1 MRVYLNDENFKVNS
15 KIAKKKVFKKK
26 YKKKYEKK
34 EQQIYEL
41 LKPTYI
47 GTNNRFADNPYIV
60 TFGEF

>member
-1 MRVYLNDENFKVNS
+1 MK
-15 KIAKKKVFKKK
+15 
-26 YKKKYEKK
+26 KK